1 MRSWKRCKARHDARV
16 PPVIDIL
23 PTIFDISP
31 SSICAIIDCLPLSVD
46 LRYSTTR
53 ALRCFALPQQT
64 FEIVYDDRRPLRG
77 CRAVSICACLTDL
90 MELVS
95 FRLVR
100 GPGIEMDREDP
111 PARRR
116 VPPVLPIPVPFFAV
130 VRHRAVSEQ
139 PNIALPFV
147 PPDVGEGM
155 GNLVIDIRMR
165 NMRFFDI
172 RRQQMS
178 GRRLHRWSGLH
189 RCSGLHSILRYSI
202 TLQTRKT

>member
-1 MRSWKRCKARHDARV
+1 MV
-16 PPVIDIL
+16 L
-23 PTIFDISP
+23 PKQI
-31 SSICAIIDCLPLSVD
+31 
-46 LRYSTTR
+46 
-53 ALRCFALPQQT
+53 

-95 FRLVR
+95 FRWIR
-100 GPGIEMDREDP
+100 GPGIEMEREDP

-155 GNLVIDIRMR
+155 GNLVI
-165 NMRFFDI
+165 
-172 RRQQMS
+172 
-178 GRRLHRWSGLH
+178 GHRIEAMAYTACEGYAV
-189 RCSGLHSILRYSI
+189 G
-202 TLQTRKT
+202 TA

>member
-1 MRSWKRCKARHDARV
+1 
-16 PPVIDIL
+16 
-23 PTIFDISP
+23 
-31 SSICAIIDCLPLSVD
+31 
-46 LRYSTTR
+46 
-53 ALRCFALPQQT
+53 
-64 FEIVYDDRRPLRG
+64 
-77 CRAVSICACLTDL
+77 

-95 FRLVR
+95 FRWIR

-155 GNLVIDIRMR
+155 GNLVIDLRMR
-165 NMRFFDI
+165 NIRFFDI

-178 GRRLHRWSGLH
+178 GKGAPSVERAPSVQRAPFDSSIFDYPANKKDLSRKLLTFCRMFV
-189 RCSGLHSILRYSI
+189 RCLPL
-202 TLQTRKT
+202 L